1 MFSSRVTCE
10 QALIISALV
19 RVFLHPPESIRRQEV
34 SKGSST
40 LKISPNPSQLV
51 SNLAAGGKTRRLASL
66 QACSLALEYILIE
79 KELKTRRR
87 SISSMFTILGE
98 RLSQKKHLPPLN
110 NKRLSLITF
119 YCSTVLTES
128 KIAKSR
134 LPVPLALAIISVI
147 SKRQPLS

>member
-51 SNLAAGGKTRRLASL
+51 SNLAAGEKTRRLASL
-66 QACSLALEYILIE
+66 QACSLALGYILIE

-110 NKRLSLITF
+110 NKRLSVKDSKKPIT
-119 YCSTVLTES
+119 STPGTRYNFSYFKTTTFKLN
-128 KIAKSR
+128 
-134 LPVPLALAIISVI
+134 VI
-147 SKRQPLS
+147 L